1 MASSCFRSCWLQ
13 LFAIGLAVL
22 LAPSGVRADANN
34 SGTVNC
40 GDENTKA
47 ACIECCAEVGCGLRI
62 TCCPLVGPCTV
73 INKPSPTPLPLS
85 LKDTSGGLKLQY
97 VRKLSLGG
105 ADIALKV
112 SFLKAVFPKA
122 LSLRAHLTGTDS
134 QVGALL
140 YPVLFLGAGDR
151 APDLLHALGYDV
163 TITGTSPTCQSL
175 FPGQYCTDLV
185 LGLATR
191 IEAAL
196 GGGIQGEAAAFE
208 AGVAALGLATCETST
223 TTTTSTIAP
232 STTTTVVSGTST
244 TTMPCLFVS
253 SGAAGVCGGS
263 CPPGF
268 SCLLNAPNG
277 QTCHCVPDQKGCGSM
292 NCAGQCPVQF
302 ERCEPLPDAPGC
314 GCCTPT
320 GSPCSAT
327 SVCCSGQSCDL
338 ATGLCPS
345 PTTTTSASSTTTS
358 STTVNTTSTTLCA
371 PGLTNCSGTC
381 VNLSSDN
388 NNCGFCGNVCPFN
401 DPVCISSVCTIP

>member
-1 MASSCFRSCWLQ
+1 
-13 LFAIGLAVL
+13 
-22 LAPSGVRADANN
+22 
-34 SGTVNC
+34 
-40 GDENTKA
+40 
-47 ACIECCAEVGCGLRI
+47 
-62 TCCPLVGPCTV
+62 
-73 INKPSPTPLPLS
+73 
-85 LKDTSGGLKLQY
+85 
-97 VRKLSLGG
+97 VRKLSLDGV
-105 ADIALKV
+105 DIALKV
-112 SFLKAVFPKA
+112 GFLKAVFPKA
-122 LSLRAHLTGTDS
+122 LSLRAHLTGADA

-185 LGLATR
+185 LGLTTR

-196 GGGIQGEAAAFE
+196 DGGIQGEAAAFE
-208 AGVAALGLATCETST
+208 AGVAALGLATCQTST
-223 TTTTSTIAP
+223 TTTTTTTTTSTVAP

-244 TTMPCLFVS
+244 TTMPCLFES

-277 QTCHCVPDQKGCGSM
+277 TTCHCVPEQKGCGSM

-327 SVCCSGQSCDL
+327 SVCCSGEACDL

-371 PGLTNCSGTC
+371 PPLTDCSGTC
-381 VNLSSDN
+381 VDTTKDL
-388 NNCGFCGNVCPFN
+388 NNCGGCGQVCNQACVP
-401 DPVCISSVCTIP
+401 PGVCTIP